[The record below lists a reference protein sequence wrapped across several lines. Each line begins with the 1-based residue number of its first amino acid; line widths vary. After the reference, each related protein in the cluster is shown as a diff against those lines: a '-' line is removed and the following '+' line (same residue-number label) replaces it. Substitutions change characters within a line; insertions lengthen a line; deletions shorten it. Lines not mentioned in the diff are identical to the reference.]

1 MKVHV
6 LDANALYRFLVRG
19 AGAEIVS
26 RLFKEARDAEQP
38 LRMSVVNWGEVYYTI
53 ARSEGFAEA
62 ARVMGRVKLLPL
74 VVLEAD
80 EAVTERAAQLKAAYG
95 LPYADCFA
103 AATAAKDHIVVT
115 ADVKDF
121 KKVPGLHLLP
131 LPAHKSKNQVDRQR
145 ESASLS

>member
-19 AGAEIVS
+19 AGAEIVI

-53 ARSEGFAEA
+53 AKGEGFAEA
-62 ARVMGRVKLLPL
+62 ARVMGRVRLLPL
-74 VVLEAD
+74 VVLDAD
-80 EAVTERAAQLKAAYG
+80 KAVTERAAQLKAGYG

-103 AATAAKDHIVVT
+103 AASAAKDYIVVT
-115 ADVKDF
+115 SDVKDL
-121 KKVPGLHLLP
+121 KKIPGLNILP
-131 LPAHKSKNQVDRQR
+131 LPAHRTKN
-145 ESASLS
+145 